1 MDELF
6 GKSLARSWSEQAFKW
21 PPSARRKFL
30 AGTILYGIGVVL
42 QSAHN
47 LVRFPL
53 VRASEVAGILISAGL
68 AVQIW
73 GIVARY
79 HESGGPS
86 ERLRAVNAKH

>member
-1 MDELF
+1 M
-6 GKSLARSWSEQAFKW
+6 
-21 PPSARRKFL
+21 
-30 AGTILYGIGVVL
+30 LYGIGVLL

-53 VRASEVAGILISAGL
+53 VRLSEMVGFLISAGL

-79 HESGGPS
+79 HDSGGPN
-86 ERLRAVNAKH
+86 EG

>member
-6 GKSLARSWSEQAFKW
+6 GKCLARSWSEQALQW
-21 PPSARRKFL
+21 APGARRKFL
-30 AGTILYGIGVVL
+30 AGTVLYGIGVLL
-42 QSAHN
+42 QSTHN

-53 VRASEVAGILISAGL
+53 VRASEVVGILISAGL

-79 HESGGPS
+79 HDSGAPDEG
-86 ERLRAVNAKH
+86 